1 MEKQYNYIL
10 LLKKSDIIDLFKFG
24 YLNTYCP
31 SISFDGNID
40 TLSAD
45 KKKADSIFKNANPF
59 EYSIEYYLLH
69 IRTSKKLAKKIF
81 IDDVVHVFALDE
93 DSLRVGLNFD
103 PPIKLEKPIW
113 KEAFEKF
120 QVGLMTD
127 SATEGVKNV
136 FEAFNTTFDVKR
148 RGFVTKKD
156 IQNTFSLAYCGDRP
170 NGKLSIW
177 TYLLMYDRHHNYPH
191 DTRGFF
197 LDALHAF
204 ANFKAQKEIDAPVT
218 QSKLGSQIMQL
229 REDAAFMDILKIV
242 DGNKDVA
249 PANKVFKGYF
259 CVAALFLRLKK
270 DFENGLEYGKEYYGK
285 QIPELYSVLR
295 AFGEDNLKLALY
307 LLGLTLGWD
316 NTYQYIYKLR
326 GLAVLL

>member
-10 LLKKSDIIDLFKFG
+10 LLKKSDIIDLFKYG
-24 YLNTYCP
+24 YLNVYCP
-31 SISFDGNID
+31 SVSFDGNID

-69 IRTSKKLAKKIF
+69 IRTNKKLAKKFSIN
-81 IDDVVHVFALDE
+81 DVIHVFALDE
-93 DSLRVGLNFD
+93 DSLRVGLNFN

-113 KEAFEKF
+113 KEAYEKF
-120 QVGLMTD
+120 QVGLMIH
-127 SATEGVKNV
+127 SATEGVNNV
-136 FEAFNTTFDVKR
+136 FEAFNTTFGVKR
-148 RGFVTKKD
+148 RGFITNKD
-156 IQNTFSLAYCGDRP
+156 IQKVFSLAYCGNRP
-170 NGKLSIW
+170 VGKLSIW
-177 TYLLMYDRHHNYPH
+177 TYLLMYERHHNYPH

-204 ANFKAQKEIDAPVT
+204 ANFKAQKEIDASVT

-229 REDAAFMDILKIV
+229 REDAAFMEILKIV

-259 CVAALFLRLKK
+259 CIAALFLKLKM
-270 DFENGLEYGKEYYGK
+270 DFENGLEYGKRYYGK
-285 QIPELYSVLR
+285 PIPELYYSLK

-307 LLGLTLGWD
+307 LLGLTLGWE
-316 NTYQYIYKLR
+316 NTYQYIYQSR
-326 GLAVLL
+326 ELAVLK

>member
-24 YLNTYCP
+24 CLNAYCP
-31 SISFDGNID
+31 NVSFDGNID
-40 TLSAD
+40 KLCAD
-45 KKKADSIFKNANPF
+45 KKKADSLFKNANPF

-69 IRTSKKLAKKIF
+69 IRTSRKLVKRFYINEV
-81 IDDVVHVFALDE
+81 IHIFALDE
-93 DSLRVGLNFD
+93 DSLRIGLNLD

-113 KEAFEKF
+113 EDAYDSF
-120 QVGLMTD
+120 QIGLMVH
-127 SATEGVKNV
+127 SATEGVINV

-156 IQNTFSLAYCGDRP
+156 IHNIFSLAYCGERP

-177 TYLLMYDRHHNYPH
+177 TYLLMYERHHNYPH
-191 DTRGFF
+191 DTRGIF

-204 ANFKAQKEIDAPVT
+204 ANFKAHKEIDAPVT

-249 PANKVFKGYF
+249 PANKVFNGYF
-259 CVAALFLRLKK
+259 CIAALFLKLKM
-270 DFENGLEYGKEYYGK
+270 DFENGLEYGKRYYGK
-285 QIPELYSVLR
+285 PIPELYSVLR

-326 GLAVLL
+326 RLAVLL